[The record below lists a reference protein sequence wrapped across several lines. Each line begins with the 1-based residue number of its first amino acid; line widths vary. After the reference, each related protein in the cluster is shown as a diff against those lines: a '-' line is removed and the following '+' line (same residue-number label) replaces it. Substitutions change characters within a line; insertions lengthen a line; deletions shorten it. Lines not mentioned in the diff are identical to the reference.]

1 MNERKRA
8 RLEAAGWTIG
18 DAGDFLGLS
27 EVERREIDLRIEL
40 AQAIRRRRQR
50 SGKGQAHLG
59 KAIGSTQPR
68 IARMEA
74 AAKGVSL
81 DQMFRAFFATGGE
94 LPELIPSVAGA
105 KRGATAAKAALTK
118 KRKAAGVKAAQT
130 RKRRGAAQKAT
141 ATRKK
146 AAAAR

>member
-1 MNERKRA
+1 MNEQKRA

-40 AQAIRRRRQR
+40 ARAIRRRRR
-50 SGKGQAHLG
+50 MSGRGQADLG

-68 IARMEA
+68 IARVETA
-74 AAKGVSL
+74 AEGVSL

-94 LPELIPSVAGA
+94 LSELIPTIAGA
-105 KRGATAAKAALTK
+105 KGKASAAKAARTT
-118 KRKAAGVKAAQT
+118 KRKDAAAKAAPT
-130 RKRRGAAQKAT
+130 K
-141 ATRKK
+141 
-146 AAAAR
+146 